1 MAQYINM
8 DNLRFYLFEV
18 LDMDEILKYEA
29 YQDYDQDGINILL
42 DSIKDWADKSFYPY
56 FREMDEQP
64 VHYKDGVVYS
74 HEQIGKVMKE
84 GGENGYLGAYFKY
97 EDMGSQ
103 MPRVIFAATSHILQC
118 ANNNLPGYLN
128 LTAGAASL
136 IANFAT
142 RDLFDKYVPK
152 MLSGEWGG
160 TMALT
165 EPQAGSSLS
174 DITTSAA
181 PNEDGSY
188 SIKGQ
193 KIFISGGD
201 HQGCDNF
208 VHLTLARI
216 EGAPKGT
223 KGISL
228 FIIPKH
234 RIEDD
239 GTLSYNDV
247 FTASDF
253 QKLGQ
258 RGYSTVHLVFGENEN
273 CKGWLVGEANKGL
286 SYMFQMMNGARID
299 VGLTAASTATAAYYA
314 SLQYAKERPQGRPLT
329 EDGKKNVDAE
339 QTIIINHPDVKR
351 MLLFQK
357 AILEG
362 ALSLIFYCSALEDK
376 VHNDSDSE
384 AHHLLLELL
393 TPVAKTFP
401 SEKGKDTID
410 QGLQVLGG
418 YGFCMDF
425 PLQQYYR
432 DIRIMPIY
440 EGTTGIQ
447 SLDLLGRKIPM
458 AEGKALGI
466 LQEKITHTIKEAS
479 KHESL
484 KPYADQLTNA
494 MQTVQS
500 TLGHLMPFAM
510 QKAYQSYLADATIF
524 MDLFSYTV
532 VGWQW
537 LHMGLKSI
545 ERLNSETGIS
555 RNFYE
560 SKLHT
565 MKFYYKYEM
574 PKVKACAKTI
584 VSGELL
590 TVGDKVLDYIN

>member
-18 LDMDEILKYEA
+18 LGIKDILQYEA
-29 YQDYDQDGINILL
+29 YQDYDEDAISILL
-42 DSIKDWADKSFYPY
+42 DSMKDWADKSFYPC

-64 VHYKDGVVYS
+64 VHYKDGIVYS
-74 HEQIGKVMKE
+74 HEQVGNVMKE
-84 GGENGYLGAYFKY
+84 GGENGFLGAYFKY
-97 EDMGSQ
+97 DDMGSQ
-103 MPRVIFAATSHILQC
+103 MPRVVFAAASHILQC

-128 LTAGAASL
+128 LTSGAASL
-136 IANFAT
+136 IANFAS
-142 RDLFDKYVPK
+142 RDLFDLYVPK

-174 DITTSAA
+174 DLTTSAS

-201 HQGCDNF
+201 HQGCNNF

-228 FIIPKH
+228 FVIPKN

-239 GTLSYNDV
+239 GSLSYNDV

-258 RGYSTVHLVFGENEN
+258 RGYSTVHLVYGENNN

-314 SLQYAKERPQGRPLT
+314 SLQYAKERPQGRPLS
-329 EDGKKNVDAE
+329 EDGKKNMDEE

-362 ALSLIFYCSALEDK
+362 SLSLIFYCSALEDK
-376 VHNDSDSE
+376 VLNDPNPED
-384 AHHLLLELL
+384 HHLLLELL

-401 SEKGKDTID
+401 SEKGKDAID

-447 SLDLLGRKIPM
+447 SLDLLGRKVPM
-458 AEGKALGI
+458 ANGKALGL
-466 LQEKITHTIKEAS
+466 LQEKITETIQKAS
-479 KHESL
+479 KFESL
-484 KPYADQLTNA
+484 QAYATQLTKA
-494 MQTVQS
+494 METVQS
-500 TLGHLMPFAM
+500 TLAYLMPFAM
-510 QKAYQSYLADATIF
+510 QKSYQKYLADATIF

-532 VGWQW
+532 IGWHW
-537 LHMGLKSI
+537 LMMGVKSAQNL
-545 ERLNSETGIS
+545 EDGTGIS
-555 RNFYE
+555 KTFYE
-560 SKLHT
+560 SKLHA
-565 MKFYYKYEM
+565 MKFYFKYEM

-584 VSGELL
+584 SSGELL
-590 TVGDKVLDYIN
+590 TVGDEVLEYIN